1 MCAYTWTCT
10 FKITPEG
17 ETTLNQGL
25 KETLKLSNSVF
36 NVTILPSPVSTE
48 ASLLCT
54 PWGEPSPKPGCKWA
68 EEKAC
73 AFS

>member
-10 FKITPEG
+10 LKITPEG

-36 NVTILPSPVSTE
+36 DVTILPQPRLYRGI
-48 ASLLCT
+48 ASLHSLGRT
-54 PWGEPSPKPGCKWA
+54 VAQTGL
-68 EEKAC
+68 
-73 AFS
+73 